1 MTIRRALALLLAT
14 ALVLIGGLAAPA
26 QAGAVPITAQA
37 TQAAPGAAQ
46 EVADNPADCPDFYLC
61 IFKDSRYTGTKW
73 QVLARARGTCDN
85 VGYNDTASS
94 IWNGSGTSVRFYNDA
109 GCTGTAFSL
118 ANGSGS
124 SLMTITHPTS
134 ADKVTSIKW
143 GY

>member
-1 MTIRRALALLLAT
+1 MMIFKRLTVALAAVALLL
-14 ALVLIGGLAAPA
+14 LGGLATPA
-26 QAGAVPITAQA
+26 QAGAVPIKVQA
-37 TQAAPGAAQ
+37 SAAQ
-46 EVADNPADCPDFYLC
+46 EMASNPAGCPDYYLC

-118 ANGSGS
+118 ANGTGS

-134 ADKVTSIKW
+134 ADEVTSIKW